1 MTPEQI
7 ALVQS
12 SFARVEPAADAVA
25 TLFYARLFASDPS
38 LRPLFMGDMAEQR
51 RKLMAMLRLVVRGL
65 DRLDGLIPALEA
77 LGRRHTI
84 YGVRDEHYATV
95 GDALLWTLEQSLG
108 DDCTPAVREAWAIAY
123 GTLTEMMQAATP
135 QAIA

>member
-1 MTPEQI
+1 
-7 ALVQS
+7 
-12 SFARVEPAADAVA
+12 
-25 TLFYARLFASDPS
+25 
-38 LRPLFMGDMAEQR
+38 
-51 RKLMAMLRLVVRGL
+51 VRGL

-95 GDALLWTLEQSLG
+95 GDALLWTLEQRLG

-135 QAIA
+135 QAVA